1 MPYKNKE
8 KEKEAKKKYD
18 EKRAGTRTR
27 NYATV
32 VYPESAPKNWMEIVS
47 DLKVE
52 TIISPLHDSDANPT
66 GEPKKPHYHVM
77 IMWESVKTKEQAM
90 EIFKSFGG
98 VGCEPVNSVRGMARY
113 FCHLDNP
120 EKFQYPEENVITYG
134 GADYFKL
141 IGLAVDKYK
150 AIREM
155 IEFCIENS
163 IVEYSDLMEYCML
176 NNEGWFRVLCD
187 NGSVAMQNYLRSKR
201 HKKI

>member
-52 TIISPLHDSDANPT
+52 TIISPLHDSDVNPT

-98 VGCEPVNSVRGMARY
+98 VGCEAVNSVRGMARY